1 MRVLKLTELVG
12 RRRLLLLLLLG
23 DGTTFEERSEERSKQ
38 KGDVEQCG
46 PH

>member
-12 RRRLLLLLLLG
+12 RRRLLLLLLG